1 MKHSDGRA
9 ILIRSD
15 RKLKWLYCL
24 ALVSSVIPA
33 LSSGWVALA
42 MGAVGLFQLPL
53 LIVYVYRIQMVVRH
67 PATLDAFVSNWR
79 LAALRKLGI
88 ALMLLGAIAAFAMP
102 FSSYLAVSIFGSMG
116 PSGVAAFVVGVWLA
130 MASSAGFFGVVCF
143 ELSRLL
149 GFEAMLRPQAQGA

>member
-1 MKHSDGRA
+1 MKNADGKA
-9 ILIRSD
+9 ILNRAD

-42 MGAVGLFQLPL
+42 MGTVALFQLPL
-53 LIVYVYRIQMVVRH
+53 LIAYAYRVQMVVRH

-88 ALMLLGAIAAFAMP
+88 GLMFLGAIGAFAMP
-102 FSSYLAVSIFGSMG
+102 FSSYLAVAIYGSTG
-116 PSGVAAFVVGVWLA
+116 PSGVASFVVGVWLA

-149 GFEAMLRPQAQGA
+149 GFETMLRPQVQGA